1 MTTDGDGGSQ
11 TSELRREEVDG
22 DRGGSLLRM
31 RGIDKS
37 FGGVPAVRDAS
48 LEVGRTEVHAL
59 VGQNGAGKSTL
70 IKILTGVYRR
80 DAGEIEFDG
89 QPVEFSSTQ
98 QAQTSGVST
107 IYQEINLVAMRSVS
121 ENVFLGRE
129 PRRLGALDWRQMNA
143 ETHKILGRFG
153 LEDVDVTRPLGS
165 LNVAVQQMVAIARA
179 VSYDARL
186 VIMDE
191 PTSSLDEREVATL
204 FDVIRALKA
213 SGVSTIFVSH
223 RLDEL
228 YAVCDR
234 VTVMRDGQTVADL
247 PMSEVT
253 KLELVAVMLGKELG
267 EVRRSGAT
275 GFGEGAHEARD
286 AVLEGQRLARGKMLR
301 DASVRVG
308 GGEIVGLAGLL
319 GAGRT
324 ELARVLA
331 GADEREGGEL
341 RVAGEPTDFSS
352 PADAIKARIGY
363 LSEDRKTFG
372 IVPEMSVR
380 DNLTLALL
388 PALSRRGIVVRQ
400 DQERVVNRFIERLG
414 IKTSGP
420 DQPIREL
427 SGGNQQ
433 KVLLAR
439 ALALEPRLLILDEPT
454 RGVDVGAK
462 GEIQGLI
469 NELADD
475 GLGVLMIS
483 SELEEITEG
492 ANRVVVMRDGRT
504 VAELPRADVSQEAIM
519 AAMAH
524 GHEDE
529 ELDGAATAGAN
540 KAPPKAP
547 EPRERDG

>member
-1 MTTDGDGGSQ
+1 
-11 TSELRREEVDG
+11 
-22 DRGGSLLRM
+22 M

-433 KVLLAR
+433 KVLIAR

-540 KAPPKAP
+540 EAPPKAP